1 MESFLASKKYCM
13 LGTCRRQNLLMYFG
27 EKAGPSCGDFHI
39 INFFNA
45 YEFFYPT
52 TTFFLILLLLGR
64 CDNCCNVD
72 TVEKDVSHDA
82 ITMLNCI
89 KELGGHFG
97 LNLPIDVLRGSNVS
111 FFTTKNSEKI
121 F

>member
-1 MESFLASKKYCM
+1 
-13 LGTCRRQNLLMYFG
+13 
-27 EKAGPSCGDFHI
+27 
-39 INFFNA
+39 
-45 YEFFYPT
+45 
-52 TTFFLILLLLGR
+52 
-64 CDNCCNVD
+64 VD